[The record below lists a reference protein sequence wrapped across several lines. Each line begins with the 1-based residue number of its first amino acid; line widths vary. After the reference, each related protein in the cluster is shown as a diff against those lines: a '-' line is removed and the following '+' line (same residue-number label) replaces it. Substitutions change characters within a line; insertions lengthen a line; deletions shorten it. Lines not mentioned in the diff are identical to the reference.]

1 MSSNRQIVEHISK
14 LEISMR
20 AITTVGRDKFNDKMS
35 KLTDQAAVYVGSPVT
50 WWLWG
55 AAST

>member
-1 MSSNRQIVEHISK
+1 MSSNRQIVKHISK

-20 AITTVGRDKFNDKMS
+20 ALTTVGRVNDKMS